1 MGRSGARSAPPAS
14 AWPRTV
20 IVVVAVAVVVVEV
33 VTTTAFIFSINMHMY
48 VIIQLSQP
56 LVQLLRPMGSK
67 ERGVSQAA
75 IHIPIHV

>member
-1 MGRSGARSAPPAS
+1 MSSSSCRSRSRRSS
-14 AWPRTV
+14 ALWDLRRWV
-20 IVVVAVAVVVVEV
+20 CRIY
-33 VTTTAFIFSINMHMY
+33 IY

-75 IHIPIHV
+75 IHIYMYNGDGKKKLG